1 MTLLDAIN
9 QSLSVRK
16 NSLLFKLTK
25 ELYIPFRS
33 EYDACVSQLV
43 NTEELLVQAN
53 SLSIFFSSRS
63 QDFTC
68 NNSNKIYGILVIT
81 NLRIFFFAWSKE
93 NSSLH
98 EISADDITDV
108 YYDTDPKEAYL
119 RVNGRNIVFVVH
131 DELAV
136 VERLK
141 KAVDEL
147 RYAQPEP
154 EAATPVQTNPADN
167 MDQITEAIKNLKSL
181 LDLGAITQ
189 EEFDAKKKQL
199 LGLN

>member
-1 MTLLDAIN
+1 MELIDALN
-9 QSLSVRK
+9 ETYELRRK
-16 NSLLFKLTK
+16 NFMFKLTGA
-25 ELYIPFRS
+25 LYRPFRQ
-33 EYDACVSQLV
+33 EYDACLSMFLPSESITFACRMAASFYPAGFASYRYNPSDEVYGTLMVS
-43 NTEELLVQAN
+43 NA
-53 SLSIFFSSRS
+53 
-63 QDFTC
+63 
-68 NNSNKIYGILVIT
+68 
-81 NLRIFFFAWSKE
+81 RIFFCRYSDKRSFSY
-93 NSSLH
+93 
-98 EISADDITDV
+98 EIPADDITDV

-119 RVNGRNIVFVVH
+119 RVNGRNIVFVIH

-154 EAATPVQTNPADN
+154 EAAAPIQTNPADN

-199 LGLN
+199 LNL

>member
-1 MTLLDAIN
+1 MELIDFLNETCDLRRK
-9 QSLSVRK
+9 SLA
-16 NSLLFKLTK
+16 FKLMQTNYRP
-25 ELYIPFRS
+25 LPNA
-33 EYDACVSQLV
+33 YDACVPLLLPDEKIKTAVYMPV
-43 NTEELLVQAN
+43 NVCPAGRIAYPYSAGSGQ
-53 SLSIFFSSRS
+53 R
-63 QDFTC
+63 
-68 NNSNKIYGILVIT
+68 GILVVS
-81 NLRIFFFAWSKE
+81 NCRILFSKYYDG
-93 NSSLH
+93 NHSFY

-119 RVNGRNIVFVVH
+119 RVNGRNVVFVVH
-131 DELAV
+131 DELLV

-154 EAATPVQTNPADN
+154 EAAAPIQTNPAEN

>member
-43 NTEELLVQAN
+43 NTEELLAA
-53 SLSIFFSSRS
+53 SKLPIHIFSSRS

>member
-1 MTLLDAIN
+1 M
-9 QSLSVRK
+9 
-16 NSLLFKLTK
+16 
-25 ELYIPFRS
+25 P
-33 EYDACVSQLV
+33 V
-43 NTEELLVQAN
+43 NVCPAGRIAYPYSAGSGQ
-53 SLSIFFSSRS
+53 R
-63 QDFTC
+63 
-68 NNSNKIYGILVIT
+68 GILVVSNCQI
-81 NLRIFFFAWSKE
+81 LFSKYYDG
-93 NSSLH
+93 NHSFY

-119 RVNGRNIVFVVH
+119 RVNGRNIVFVIH

-154 EAATPVQTNPADN
+154 EAAAPIQTNPADN

-199 LGLN
+199 LGL

>member
-1 MTLLDAIN
+1 MI
-9 QSLSVRK
+9 
-16 NSLLFKLTK
+16 
-25 ELYIPFRS
+25 
-33 EYDACVSQLV
+33 
-43 NTEELLVQAN
+43 
-53 SLSIFFSSRS
+53 
-63 QDFTC
+63 
-68 NNSNKIYGILVIT
+68 
-81 NLRIFFFAWSKE
+81 
-93 NSSLH
+93 
-98 EISADDITDV
+98 
-108 YYDTDPKEAYL
+108 
-119 RVNGRNIVFVVH
+119 H

-154 EAATPVQTNPADN
+154 EAVAPVQTNPADN

-199 LGLN
+199 LNL